1 MYSKILISI
10 YLSISIY
17 FFSFQDLLP
26 RGCYHPI
33 YYSVTYEDSW
43 KCNFLGIFPDVH
55 IPDHVTTSE
64 LHIQINITSKNE
76 DDSKNNLEDFEI
88 VFHTTATL
96 PEKCK
101 KFYTSRSLN
110 YSLKKIIT
118 LNNIE
123 NKFLFQDSFFL
134 SRYFVL

>member
-1 MYSKILISI
+1 MFYIAKRHI
-10 YLSISIY
+10 YNTDSGIPHFT
-17 FFSFQDLLP
+17 FFKLLFQDLLP

-43 KCNFLGIFPDVH
+43 KCNFLGIFSDVH
-55 IPDHVTTSE
+55 IPDHVTSSE

-76 DDSKNNLEDFEI
+76 DDAKSLEDFEI

-101 KFYTSRSLN
+101 YN
-110 YSLKKIIT
+110 
-118 LNNIE
+118 
-123 NKFLFQDSFFL
+123 
-134 SRYFVL
+134 